1 MKKYDLLPHQVRC
14 VEYGLKN
21 PYFICAV
28 SPGLGKSLISLDLAD
43 RLKAKMLVVCPSYL
57 ILNWKREIQKF
68 FGDTKQVSVVKNAK
82 DVYPL
87 WDTDICLAS
96 YEFANSYDLLFEWA
110 DLVVFEEG
118 HYLKNIKAKRTEACH
133 RLLYQ
138 YSNKRMIIL
147 TGTPIKN
154 RVQEFYSLIALCN
167 YNPRIKDPPFL
178 KEFPEEIS
186 FAERYSF
193 KSESRISIFSAKA
206 KRMIEVPLIK
216 FTGIQNIEE
225 LKGWLK
231 GIYIRVRDTEFMKT
245 DGFRYKDFICGKD
258 GDEELYKSFLEFME
272 ENQGI
277 APKLKVKSAME
288 KVPYTIKYVKDLLEE
303 VNQVVIYS
311 DHVEPCQKIAEA
323 FGVVGITGSMSVD
336 QRMKIADQFF
346 RKEIR
351 VIVATIGSFST
362 GINNLVVANNMVFN
376 DPSWVV
382 GDMEQ
387 AIKRID
393 RIGQTK
399 KCIIHR
405 VMGTV
410 QDEKIYEA
418 LEEKRKVIGR
428 II

>member
-1 MKKYDLLPHQVRC
+1 M
-14 VEYGLKN
+14 
-21 PYFICAV
+21 
-28 SPGLGKSLISLDLAD
+28 
-43 RLKAKMLVVCPSYL
+43 
-57 ILNWKREIQKF
+57 
-68 FGDTKQVSVVKNAK
+68 TVVKNAK

-96 YEFANSYDLLFEWA
+96 YEFANSYDPLFEWS

-118 HYLKNIKAKRTEACH
+118 HYLKNPKAKRTEACH

-178 KEFPEEIS
+178 KEFPEDIS

-206 KRMIEVPLIK
+206 KRMVEVPLIK
-216 FTGIQNIEE
+216 FTGIQNVEE

-231 GIYIRVRDTEFMKT
+231 GIYIRVKDTEVMQT
-245 DGFRYKDFICGKD
+245 EGFIYKDFICGEK
-258 GDEELYKSFLEFME
+258 GDEELYKSFLEFAE

-277 APKLKVKSAME
+277 APKLKVQSAIQ
-288 KVPYTIKYVKDLLEE
+288 KIPYTIKYVKDLLEE
-303 VNQVVIYS
+303 VDQVVIYS

-336 QRMKIADQFF
+336 QRMRIADQFF

-393 RIGQTK
+393 RIGQKK

-405 VMGTV
+405 VMGTP

-418 LEEKRKVIGR
+418 LEDKRKVINKV
-428 II
+428 I